1 MEHFIRKSPLN
12 SEPYIAL
19 ADLHVDS
26 YHFVRSLTLINE
38 VFYLIGN
45 KNKLQVLRERMF
57 FIWLCFLSLG
67 GQRARLFPYDCG
79 LRLLKLRTEINKGS
93 SDDGSILP
101 FGVISKKNRKN

>member
-26 YHFVRSLTLINE
+26 YHFVRGLTLINE

-67 GQRARLFPYDCG
+67 GQGPDCFHM
-79 LRLLKLRTEINKGS
+79 IVAF
-93 SDDGSILP
+93 IC
-101 FGVISKKNRKN
+101 